1 MIKTIIATGIL
12 LALAPAAIAGP
23 YVRGEVEV
31 KGADGDYGRTKSQAR
46 LGYEYTELEST
57 VPYVEV
63 GGGAITQ
70 EAYDAAVA
78 AKDAAEA
85 ALVGMYSPSEFQELR
100 AGSTVI
106 AVSAGE
112 ATINLQLEES
122 SDLSS
127 WIDLGDAVPFT
138 VTLDPSDD
146 TQFFRVKLAD

>member
-1 MIKTIIATGIL
+1 MKLLPNVSRVIPVGKPYKLASKNYKKDNSIVKIKDLSIGGKN
-12 LALAPAAIAGP
+12 LAIIAGP
-23 YVRGEVEV
+23 DSAE
-31 KGADGDYGRTKSQAR
+31 TKEQTI
-46 LGYEYTELEST
+46 ET
-57 VPYVEV
+57 
-63 GGGAITQ
+63 
-70 EAYDAAVA
+70 AVA